1 MKEEQVAQHP
11 VEPGAARILVVD
23 DNLDAGETLI
33 QLLSAN
39 GFAVRHV
46 PDGNGALLAVN
57 DFSPDLAI
65 LDIGLPD
72 MDGYSLAGRLRALPD
87 NSRLPLVALSG
98 YGEGS
103 DVAHAREAGF
113 DRHLTKPVRIAE
125 LIGVI
130 NTLLARPAA

>member
-1 MKEEQVAQHP
+1 MKDEQVSQDP
-11 VEPGAARILVVD
+11 VDPDAARILVVD
-23 DNLDAGETLI
+23 DNQDAGETLV

-46 PDGNGALLAVN
+46 ADGNNALRAVS

-98 YGEGS
+98 YGEGT
-103 DVAHAREAGF
+103 DVAHARDAGF

-130 NTLLARPAA
+130 NTLLARSAD